1 MYFLCLKLSL
11 RIDQIFVYLVGN
23 WNPNEHIQIWG
34 VVEKVDN
41 SFKNLLKHTL
51 NEWKTKAQSY
61 EILNIGLECSIYSLL
76 ESEETLLNSLVI
88 PNSSPKKEKK
98 AL

>member
-51 NEWKTKAQSY
+51 NE
-61 EILNIGLECSIYSLL
+61 
-76 ESEETLLNSLVI
+76 
-88 PNSSPKKEKK
+88 
-98 AL
+98 